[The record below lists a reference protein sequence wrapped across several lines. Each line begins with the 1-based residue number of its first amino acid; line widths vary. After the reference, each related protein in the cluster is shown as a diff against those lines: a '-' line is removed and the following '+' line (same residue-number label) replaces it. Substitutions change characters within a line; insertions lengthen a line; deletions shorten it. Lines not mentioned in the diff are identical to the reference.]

1 MPVPADTAKLTV
13 RFDSVLALPAG
24 AAFTA
29 TSGRA
34 RVRIE
39 RVHDT
44 LTVWATCDSLQRLCE
59 EQQYRIEA
67 LRQNRILK
75 AFEGTSESRLT
86 KPPDWAIFV
95 MFLLFVAMLAGISII
110 GLKIKN

>member
-1 MPVPADTAKLTV
+1 MPVPADTVKLSIPL
-13 RFDSVLALPAG
+13 DSFRQLPQS
-24 AAFTA
+24 AAFV
-29 TSGRA
+29 SSNGRA
-34 RVRIE
+34 RVRVE

-44 LTVWATCDSLQRLCE
+44 IMVWAACDSLQRLCE

-75 AFEGTSESRLT
+75 AFEGTSESKLT

-95 MFLLFVAMLAGISII
+95 MFLLFAAMLAGISII